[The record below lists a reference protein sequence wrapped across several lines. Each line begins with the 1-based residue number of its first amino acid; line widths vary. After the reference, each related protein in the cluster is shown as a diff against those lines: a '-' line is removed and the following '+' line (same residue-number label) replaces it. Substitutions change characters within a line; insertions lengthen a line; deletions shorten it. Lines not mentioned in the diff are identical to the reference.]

1 MTTSRGSLPL
11 GKMGVRLQVHPTSVT
26 NLVDGLEKRVEK
38 HEKSQSKKGSGGFGA
53 S

>member
-1 MTTSRGSLPL
+1 MAEKSPKNNTDKKQGKSL
-11 GKMGVRLQVHPTSVT
+11 K
-26 NLVDGLEKRVEK
+26 EKRVEK